1 MSSAMRL
8 GRWIGT
14 GTPSLCGRSLLL
26 HLLLFDN
33 NHITNRI
40 FPNNSGST
48 TTPTIAKARAF
59 STSTTTTSFSSRNR
73 IESSKMNAALEE
85 TSSSPFPQGTG
96 YLDAVNAAAL
106 DEELMATPGFS
117 LEQLMELAGLAVAEV
132 VYKELESVDVVAKT
146 ENAPKKTKI
155 LWICG
160 PGNNGEFLISG
171 VLDVVLLLTH
181 PYELVGFFS
190 MIRMESKFCF

>member
-1 MSSAMRL
+1 MRL

-33 NHITNRI
+33 NHIANRI

-48 TTPTIAKARAF
+48 TTPTIAKALAF
-59 STSTTTTSFSSRNR
+59 STSTTTSFSSRNR
-73 IESSKMNAALEE
+73 IESSKMNAAAESLGD
-85 TSSSPFPQGTG
+85 TNASSSLQGTG

-132 VYKELESVDVVAKT
+132 VYNELEAAADGDGGAVANK
-146 ENAPKKTKI
+146 APKKKKI

-160 PGNNGEFLISG
+160 PGNNGEFTIYG
-171 VLDVVLLLTH
+171 VLEVFVVGILFHDENGKKT
-181 PYELVGFFS
+181 
-190 MIRMESKFCF
+190 SKFCF